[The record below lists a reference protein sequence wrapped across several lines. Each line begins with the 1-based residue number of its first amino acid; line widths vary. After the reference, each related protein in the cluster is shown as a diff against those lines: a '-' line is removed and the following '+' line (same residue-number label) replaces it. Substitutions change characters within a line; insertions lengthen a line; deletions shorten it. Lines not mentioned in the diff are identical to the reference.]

1 VWSSASSS
9 PRLPRPPPGVR
20 SVSMMMTPQQS
31 TRLRQQLL
39 STTTGNDDDDD
50 DDDDQLSRWIQQNL
64 PPHILSRPEPA
75 TEAEMLEEINFTR
88 SNMHHKGVED
98 PVLVHPRHLSP
109 HRNRGNSGN
118 SGNSGG
124 NGSGNSG
131 SGAPWV
137 PPGVTSQV
145 TTFHKTQ
152 LNKAKVQLHERHQQ
166 LADQDYVNAT
176 FGNTG
181 RNMTSLQRHMR
192 LRPEEEESR
201 IQQAKHVPL
210 PAGRESRVVHVLRQA
225 QLTLQ
230 HSSAASS
237 LPARTEEEVKEEEEE
252 EEYDE
257 LADPELVR
265 IRRGVKQ
272 LEKTGSYPSDDVAY
286 TYNNYVS
293 QWANHPTVVTRAQA
307 AVGGGGGRT
316 VPSFREE
323 EQLKAAPNFVQ
334 RAVRKQHEEE
344 WLRFVPTARNGEQKS
359 QV

>member
-1 VWSSASSS
+1 MRWSY
-9 PRLPRPPPGVR
+9 
-20 SVSMMMTPQQS
+20 
-31 TRLRQQLL
+31 LL
-39 STTTGNDDDDD
+39 AIICFICGNG
-50 DDDDQLSRWIQQNL
+50 S
-64 PPHILSRPEPA
+64 
-75 TEAEMLEEINFTR
+75 
-88 SNMHHKGVED
+88 
-98 PVLVHPRHLSP
+98 
-109 HRNRGNSGN
+109 
-118 SGNSGG
+118 G

-210 PAGRESRVVHVLRQA
+210 PVGRESRVVHVLRQA

-237 LPARTEEEVKEEEEE
+237 LPVRRAEEEVKEEEEE

-293 QWANHPTVVTRAQA
+293 QWANHPTVVTRGQT
-307 AVGGGGGRT
+307 AVGGGSGSGGGRRMVKPS

-323 EQLKAAPNFVQ
+323 QQLKEAPGFVQ

-344 WLRFVPTARNGEQKS
+344 WLRFVPTAARNGEQKS